1 MLATFQLVGQQ
12 VVVLFLLMLVGAIC
26 NKVGFFGESE
36 VKGLSKMVLYF
47 VTPCVIVESFQREPN
62 GTMIRNLLI
71 TMGIAFA
78 SYILGIVLANL
89 CIHDKDKSKE
99 LVLRFGSVFG
109 NCGFMSLPIE
119 EALLGEDGVF
129 YGAVFIAAFNLIVW
143 TYGLAVMSGD
153 KKNISLKKLAVNP
166 GILGTIAGLIV
177 FLFRISLPAV
187 FQEPISFMADLN
199 TPLPMIIIGYYLGN
213 LKLHHLVENKK
224 QYLSMLLKLLVIPG
238 ITLLMMWPLHLDK
251 SVIMVCVIA
260 SAAPT
265 AANTAMFAA
274 LFNRDSQ
281 LAAQMVSVGTLFSL
295 ITIPSMVALAT
306 LL

>member
-62 GTMIRNLLI
+62 GAMIRNLLI

>member
-26 NKVGFFGESE
+26 NKAGFFGESE

-47 VTPCVIVESFQREPN
+47 VTPCVIVEAFQREPN
-62 GTMIRNLLI
+62 GNMIRNLLI
-71 TMGIAFA
+71 TMGVAFA
-78 SYILGIVLANL
+78 SYFLGIVLANV

-99 LVLRFGSVFG
+99 LVLRFGAVFG

-153 KKNISLKKLAVNP
+153 KKSISLKKLALNP
-166 GILGTIAGLIV
+166 GILGTLAGLLV
-177 FLFRISLPAV
+177 FLFQISLPAV

-213 LKLHHLVENKK
+213 LKPHHLVENKK
-224 QYLSMLLKLLVIPG
+224 QYLSMLLKLICIPG
-238 ITLLMMWPLHLDK
+238 LTLLLMWPMHLDK
-251 SVIMVCVIA
+251 TVILVCVIA
-260 SAAPT
+260 SSAPT

-306 LL
+306 LV

>member
-47 VTPCVIVESFQREPN
+47 VTPCVIIESFQREPN
-62 GTMIRNLLI
+62 GAMIRNLLI